1 MERGPSQHGPR
12 PKTGVAGAF
21 RADESFRQ
29 SMAELSR
36 QAAERVAARS
46 AIDPD
51 QVARMRRAALQTYER
66 ARARQRNLA
75 IAASIGLIA
84 ASCLAGAAAILS
96 SSDATSP
103 AADAADMPPG
113 LAVSAAPS
121 ATASPSAMVPSQEVD
136 RPESRQA
143 SEWPTG
149 RETVAALALDPSE
162 IREVQTLLRSFGF
175 NPGPIDGVV
184 GRGTRGA
191 VMRYQQERSE
201 PQTGKIDRQLL
212 ERLRWQAAPKASVAA
227 QVGDR
232 LGRRLQSSN
241 R

>member
-1 MERGPSQHGPR
+1 MERGPSPHGSR
-12 PKTGVAGAF
+12 PTTGVTGTF
-21 RADESFRQ
+21 PADESFRR

-75 IAASIGLIA
+75 IAAAIGLIA
-84 ASCLAGAAAILS
+84 ASCLAGGAAILS

-103 AADAADMPPG
+103 AADAAGMPPG
-113 LAVSAAPS
+113 RAVSATPS
-121 ATASPSAMVPSQEVD
+121 ATASPSAMAPSQEVD
-136 RPESRQA
+136 RPESGQA
-143 SEWPTG
+143 SERPAG
-149 RETVAALALDPSE
+149 RETVAAAALDPSE
-162 IREVQTLLRSFGF
+162 IREVQTLLLRFGF

-184 GRGTRGA
+184 GRSTRGA

-212 ERLRWQAAPKASVAA
+212 ERLRRQATPEASVAA
-227 QVGDR
+227 PVGDR